1 MSAEHRTV
9 SITCQIH
16 GSKKF
21 CTLQV
26 AKINGEIVLNPQVDD
41 FCVLRLDEAA
51 AILLRGLLGE
61 WLE

>member
-26 AKINGEIVLNPQVDD
+26 TKINGEIVLNPQVDD
-41 FCVLRLDEAA
+41 FCVLRLDEAVA
-51 AILLRGLLGE
+51 TQLRGLLGE